1 MNNYGYNVDVRS
13 NTGVIQD
20 VMVLAGTVHE
30 IEETTNSAEYFVIR
44 IYDSRDG
51 IPIPIGGESYV
62 KVTPTSSPQ
71 YQYNIV
77 VEHGKL

>member
-1 MNNYGYNVDVRS
+1 
-13 NTGVIQD
+13 
-20 VMVLAGTVHE
+20 VHE

-51 IPIPIGGESYV
+51 IPILIGGESYV
-62 KVTPTSSPQ
+62 RVTPKSSPQ

-77 VEHGKL
+77 VEPGKL